1 MPQIGL
7 GTSGSKNPDEL
18 ELVIKSAIIEKGYRH
33 LDCAWVY
40 GNEDV
45 VGRALKYC
53 FEQGVKRENLFIV
66 TKVPPP

>member
-1 MPQIGL
+1 MNF
-7 GTSGSKNPDEL
+7 SKANDEVK
-18 ELVIKSAIIEKGYRH
+18 LVEAIKEAIKIGYRH

-45 VGRALKYC
+45 IGRALKYC
-53 FEQGVKRENLFIV
+53 FEQGVKREDLFIV